1 MKPLVLFLSLSLA
14 GTTFGSILRL
24 ETVTQPLYLH
34 GSETDSRISLQ
45 AVPFVTYAADPE
57 WRFAAICAPFIPAG
71 SWRQPHDVNLA
82 SLYRIKVDGTYK
94 KDTQD
99 ILVTVDA
106 SKATQPDGYPFTVEQ
121 VIEAVVT
128 CVKIMYPQRPPDE
141 GALEITVTRPAA
153 VK

>member
-1 MKPLVLFLSLSLA
+1 MKPLVLLLSLSLA
-14 GTTFGSILRL
+14 GATFGSILRL

-34 GSETDSRISLQ
+34 GSETDSRISLE
-45 AVPFVTYAADPE
+45 AVPLVTHASDPE
-57 WRFAAICAPFIPAG
+57 WRFAAICAPFIPPG

-82 SLYRIKVDGTYK
+82 SLYHIKVNGTYK
-94 KDTQD
+94 EDGKD

-141 GALEITVTRPAA
+141 GAFDITITRPAA
-153 VK
+153 TK